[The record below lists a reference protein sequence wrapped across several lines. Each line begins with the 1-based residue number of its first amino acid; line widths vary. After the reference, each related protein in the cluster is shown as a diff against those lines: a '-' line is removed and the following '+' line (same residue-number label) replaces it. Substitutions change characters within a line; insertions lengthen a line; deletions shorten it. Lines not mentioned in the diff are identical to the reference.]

1 MENSKK
7 LTGSNNREQETF
19 SQTRLRNM
27 GQHVEFSSDFHM
39 CDMKHGAHTGE
50 GKEGKRQRHR
60 DRKRERKDR
69 ECSLLIFY

>member
-27 GQHVEFSSDFHM
+27 GQHVEFSSDFHV
-39 CDMKHGAHTGE
+39 
-50 GKEGKRQRHR
+50 
-60 DRKRERKDR
+60 
-69 ECSLLIFY
+69 